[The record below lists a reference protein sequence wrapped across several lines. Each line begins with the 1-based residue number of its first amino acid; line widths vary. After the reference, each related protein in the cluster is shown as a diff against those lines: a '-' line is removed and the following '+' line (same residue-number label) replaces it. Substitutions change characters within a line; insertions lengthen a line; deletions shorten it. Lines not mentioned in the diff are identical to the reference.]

1 MKGPQK
7 IAATLAV
14 LLLVANGFPV
24 TAGKLPEDPAL
35 PNIVSVSGETLP
47 QKPVS
52 EAAEYL
58 NAPSQDQMPPFGAY
72 IKQSW
77 EGYAVR
83 GIFTEFLPDT
93 ISVLPIYSLDGE
105 NWQPCPEPWKLTYL
119 DSEDSGE
126 LALLQDQICLYNTFE
141 PLKSYLEGTL
151 DRFYLKLHITREH
164 GISYETQAAVIERG
178 GPQNIPDG
186 IMPTATFPSSML
198 VIDKTAKPFRCY
210 GRYQLTV
217 CADAT
222 PDEIAALLPNTLPV
236 EVHLSEGLNAITS
249 GIVDCPVQWKPL
261 SLSGL
266 IAGESVNLFDAAEE
280 IVVPAGT
287 LLNTPTGIFR
297 LDQPLGITEY
307 PYTDEIDLVLNVIPA
322 DENPAGV
329 LADNYN
335 GLEMAFHL
343 KPTGATAIQAY
354 VLSLG
359 ESKWKELPGLSL
371 LQAIDAQPSTKNSGY
386 TLLLSKESEPYR
398 SYLSAAASGSTPTPF
413 FIGLKIEGGI
423 YDGKQLI
430 LPYPGTYELPPDLA
444 VLGSGG
450 NEDNAGT
457 DNKGDSTEEGQ
468 RPNLPHPPADEEEGK
483 QPSELLPNPTDQ
495 TETATEPYD
504 LSSNQN
510 SYENTSVPCVPAISD
525 AAQPVTMVPQ
535 SVTMIPQPLTASS
548 ETDRETDALDG
559 ITTSDR
565 SLAEDEMTAAPI
577 PANKKTGSHT
587 ETGKGKMLL
596 AVAAAAITI
605 AAAGIAGFFLFRSS
619 PHMEP

>member
-52 EAAEYL
+52 EAAEYP
-58 NAPSQDQMPPFGAY
+58 NAPSQDQMPPFDAY

-119 DSEDSGE
+119 DSGDADE
-126 LALLQDQICLYNTFE
+126 LALLQDQICLYSTFE

-164 GISYETQAAVIERG
+164 GITYETQAAVIERG

-186 IMPTATFPSSML
+186 ITPAATFPSNML

-236 EVHLSEGLNAITS
+236 EVHLSEGFNAITS

-307 PYTDEIDLVLNVIPA
+307 PFTDEIDLVLNVIPA

-535 SVTMIPQPLTASS
+535 PVTMIPQPLTASS

-577 PANKKTGSHT
+577 PTNEKTGSHT

>member
-1 MKGPQK
+1 M
-7 IAATLAV
+7 
-14 LLLVANGFPV
+14 
-24 TAGKLPEDPAL
+24 
-35 PNIVSVSGETLP
+35 
-47 QKPVS
+47 
-52 EAAEYL
+52 
-58 NAPSQDQMPPFGAY
+58 
-72 IKQSW
+72 
-77 EGYAVR
+77 
-83 GIFTEFLPDT
+83 PDT

-119 DSEDSGE
+119 DSGDADE
-126 LALLQDQICLYNTFE
+126 LALLQDQICLYSTFE

-164 GISYETQAAVIERG
+164 GITYETQAAVIERG

-186 IMPTATFPSSML
+186 ITPAATFPSNML

-287 LLNTPTGIFR
+287 LLNTPTGIFC

-398 SYLSAAASGSTPTPF
+398 SYLSAVASGSTPTPF

-483 QPSELLPNPTDQ
+483 QQSELLPNPTDQ

-535 SVTMIPQPLTASS
+535 PVTMVPQPLTASS
-548 ETDRETDALDG
+548 ETNRETDALDG

-577 PANKKTGSHT
+577 PANRKTGSHT

>member
-1 MKGPQK
+1 
-7 IAATLAV
+7 
-14 LLLVANGFPV
+14 
-24 TAGKLPEDPAL
+24 
-35 PNIVSVSGETLP
+35 
-47 QKPVS
+47 
-52 EAAEYL
+52 
-58 NAPSQDQMPPFGAY
+58 MPPFGAY

-119 DSEDSGE
+119 DSGDADE
-126 LALLQDQICLYNTFE
+126 LALLQDQICLYSTFE

-164 GISYETQAAVIERG
+164 GITYETQAAVIERG

-186 IMPTATFPSSML
+186 ITPAATFPSNML

-236 EVHLSEGLNAITS
+236 EVHLSEGFNAITS

-287 LLNTPTGIFR
+287 LLNTPTGIFC

-398 SYLSAAASGSTPTPF
+398 SYLSAVASGSTPTPF

-483 QPSELLPNPTDQ
+483 QQSELLPNPTDQ

-535 SVTMIPQPLTASS
+535 PVTMVPQPLTASS

-577 PANKKTGSHT
+577 PTNEKTGSHT

-605 AAAGIAGFFLFRSS
+605 AATGIAGFFLFRSS